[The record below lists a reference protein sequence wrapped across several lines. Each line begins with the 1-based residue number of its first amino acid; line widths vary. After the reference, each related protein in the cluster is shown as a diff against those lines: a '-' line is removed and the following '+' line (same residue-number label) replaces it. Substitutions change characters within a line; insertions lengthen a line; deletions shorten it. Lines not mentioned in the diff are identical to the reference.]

1 MADPVKIPG
10 NPPAN
15 AIRLKELLAG
25 IQAIGGEDDRWITS
39 LQLNSRDVTPGSLFI
54 ALVGRTVNGR
64 DYMDEARDNGATAV
78 LYERAGASFGSG
90 REKGV
95 PRIAVEDLRNQ
106 LGRIASRFYRHPSRK
121 MKLVGITGTNG
132 KTTTA
137 FLLVQALGLLGM
149 RCAYSGTLGIGFLGQ
164 LQESGLT
171 TVDPVR
177 MHRRLVE
184 ILGFGAE
191 AVCMEISSHGLDQ
204 GRANGVDFDVAV
216 FTNLTR
222 DHLDYHHSM
231 KRYGEAKQKLFE
243 FDSLGTAVI
252 NLDDGFGRKL
262 HRFCEH
268 RKKAVNCLGFG
279 LESGDLRPGN
289 LRVDDQGIRFRL
301 EYEGGGWEIT
311 SRLLGRINV
320 PNILCCIATLLG
332 LKFQIR
338 DIVPVIERL
347 GPPPGRMEAFRG
359 GAGQPL
365 VIVDYAHTQDAL
377 ERALKSLKPLC
388 RGKLV
393 TVFGCGGD
401 RDPGKRPM
409 MGTVAEAVADEVILT
424 DDNPRTE
431 PADQIVSQIKEG
443 LSRPVTVIHDRR
455 AAIAH
460 AVKSLSSRDIVLVA
474 GKGHETTQTTGVRT
488 RPLSDRRIVPELL
501 GGAP

>member
-1 MADPVKIPG
+1 M
-10 NPPAN
+10 
-15 AIRLKELLAG
+15 
-25 IQAIGGEDDRWITS
+25 
-39 LQLNSRDVTPGSLFI
+39 
-54 ALVGRTVNGR
+54 
-64 DYMDEARDNGATAV
+64 
-78 LYERAGASFGSG
+78 
-90 REKGV
+90 
-95 PRIAVEDLRNQ
+95 
-106 LGRIASRFYRHPSRK
+106 
-121 MKLVGITGTNG
+121 
-132 KTTTA
+132 
-137 FLLVQALGLLGM
+137 
-149 RCAYSGTLGIGFLGQ
+149 
-164 LQESGLT
+164 
-171 TVDPVR
+171 
-177 MHRRLVE
+177 
-184 ILGFGAE
+184 
-191 AVCMEISSHGLDQ
+191 
-204 GRANGVDFDVAV
+204 
-216 FTNLTR
+216 
-222 DHLDYHHSM
+222 
-231 KRYGEAKQKLFE
+231 
-243 FDSLGTAVI
+243 
-252 NLDDGFGRKL
+252 
-262 HRFCEH
+262 
-268 RKKAVNCLGFG
+268 
-279 LESGDLRPGN
+279 RPGN

-301 EYEGGGWEIT
+301 EYEGNGWEIT

-347 GPPPGRMEAFRG
+347 DPPPGRMEAFRG

-431 PADQIVSQIKEG
+431 PADRIVSQIQEG

-474 GKGHETTQTTGVRT
+474 GKGHETTQTTGVRV